1 MTVRNTAF
9 DRGRAISLGGAS
21 SLGVLLVLGG
31 CAVGP
36 TFKPPQAT
44 VNESWRASGDPRVS
58 TQTTADSS
66 WWRAFGD
73 STLDRLVELA
83 YRQNLPLQIAGLRIV
98 EARAQLAV
106 VTGLQFPQTQLA
118 TGSATAIGLSKN
130 VVNIPNLPRNFGIY
144 QVGFDAAW
152 ELDFW
157 GKYRR
162 GVEAEAAT
170 LLGSVASYE
179 SALVSLTAEVARTY
193 VVVRTFEV
201 LIAQTE
207 ENARVQEQALE
218 IAQSRFRNG
227 ATSELDPTQA
237 TTPAAEHP
245 GLDPPARDR
254 ARAGSERPQ
263 HHPRTTARDGRS
275 VAGRAQ
281 GDPEGARQGLRRRPG
296 RDAAAAPGH
305 SWRRASRRRA
315 VRPDRRRQ
323 GRSLSELFDPR
334 QHRLSGQHRPDGVA
348 QSLHP
353 ERAGLLRR
361 PADQLALPQLRPPDE
376 RRARRGRAVSGAAG
390 QLPRHRAQGRSRGG
404 GRLDRVHQRRGDDGA
419 RAGGR
424 RGSRTLGG
432 DLPGAVPRR
441 RGRLPAGAGRGAL
454 SPATAEQSRRDE
466 LSNRDQRDRP
476 LQGARWRVGGA
487 PGRTGGPRGNA
498 ARDEGANQLGRS
510 AVAAARALKRPRTK
524 RRNTREPDMAED
536 LEACSQ
542 VDRRVARR
550 RGRRVHRRSLLASSD
565 TTRCPR
571 GSSRATAGSRRSSS
585 TWPPR
590 SRSGSRRSS
599 STRAP
604 SSSLDKCWHGST
616 P

>member
-1 MTVRNTAF
+1 MSANDGMTVRNTAF

-21 SLGVLLVLGG
+21 SLGVLLALGG

-170 LLGSVASYE
+170 LLGSVADYE

-237 TTPAAEHP
+237 TTLLAEHP
-245 GLDPPARDR
+245 GLDPPARR
-254 ARAGSERPQ
+254 PGSQQARNALSTCSGSRP
-263 HHPRTTARDGRS
+263 GRS
-275 VAGRAQ
+275 KRCWQ
-281 GDPEGARQGLRRRPG
+281 GPRRSRRRPPRSSSASRPRCCAG
-296 RDAAAAPGH
+296 ARTSAAP
-305 SWRRASRRRA
+305 SCSPPRSAPASASPRPISIRASRSSAASAFKPAPPRRC
-315 VRPDRRRQ
+315 RTISSP
-323 GRSLSELFDPR
+323 
-334 QHRLSGQHRPDGVA
+334 
-348 QSLHP
+348 
-353 ERAGLLRR
+353 
-361 PADQLALPQLRPPDE
+361 
-376 RRARRGRAVSGAAG
+376 RARWPTPSARRSTGPSSTTAASTNGVRVEDARFQELLVSYRDTVLKAAQEVGGRA
-390 QLPRHRAQGRSRGG
+390 
-404 GRLDRVHQRRGDDGA
+404 
-419 RAGGR
+419 
-424 RGSRTLGG
+424 
-432 DLPGAVPRR
+432 
-441 RGRLPAGAGRGAL
+441 
-454 SPATAEQSRRDE
+454 
-466 LSNRDQRDRP
+466 
-476 LQGARWRVGGA
+476 
-487 PGRTGGPRGNA
+487 
-498 ARDEGANQLGRS
+498 
-510 AVAAARALKRPRTK
+510 
-524 RRNTREPDMAED
+524 
-536 LEACSQ
+536 
-542 VDRRVARR
+542 
-550 RGRRVHRRSLLASSD
+550 
-565 TTRCPR
+565 
-571 GSSRATAGSRRSSS
+571 
-585 TWPPR
+585 
-590 SRSGSRRSS
+590 
-599 STRAP
+599 
-604 SSSLDKCWHGST
+604 
-616 P
+616 